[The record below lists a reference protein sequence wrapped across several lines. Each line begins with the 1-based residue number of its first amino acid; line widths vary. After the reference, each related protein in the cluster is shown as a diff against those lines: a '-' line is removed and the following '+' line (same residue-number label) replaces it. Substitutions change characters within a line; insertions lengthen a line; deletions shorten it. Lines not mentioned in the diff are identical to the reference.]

1 MKPSPTG
8 PRLAAYEA
16 AATAAYYYAEQPLAL
31 FELKVVTLLGR
42 TALPWPSIASSWRK
56 AGRESWKKMTPPAST
71 PSFASAQ
78 TTRVATQ
85 ARRRSTRR
93 RYLASC
99 SMSLAPALSTAGC
112 TASSPTWPTSR
123 LPSCSG
129 SSSTP
134 WTRPGPTPGQRGD
147 GSVRRAVVFAVSI
160 AGVLLVQTMCAN
172 HAVSAG
178 TVGSL
183 KARRLLLL
191 PAFATALNAT
201 RPVAGTEDAKDYSQD
216 ETFNLL
222 TVDVRKVE
230 QAIPLAHSL
239 WTGPISI
246 MVAMAMIHVNS
257 GPTGLVGIAFLF
269 ASVLVLVLASYRLS
283 LIKAHLTERTKS
295 RMGLCRATLQ
305 SMRSVKYLGWE
316 AILQQ
321 RHAKARKVEEAC
333 LDVYYLWRNS
343 IIAYSLSL
351 PLLAVTVSFV
361 VSASTGRHLS
371 ASDIFSSLAIFNSL
385 RGVISYLP
393 VVVVQLVEARAAY
406 NRLIMYSLSASTK
419 SSLQIDPLIPEA
431 MILKEAAL
439 HRPVMSEAEA
449 SSTRLTNVELNDEC
463 RIFTSLHLT
472 LSRAALVGVHGAP
485 GSGKTSLLEGLS
497 GSMTVRT
504 GVHVAC
510 AQPVLCPDRPWIKN
524 ATARENITFG
534 LPFEPEWYVSVIRA
548 CALQTD
554 FDSWPRGDESR
565 VGGQGIVLSGGQR
578 RRIGIAR
585 AIYSRADIVL
595 FDDPLVGLDR
605 HVAKHVFAHAFKG
618 LLAGKCCILVAG
630 STEFLEQCD
639 GILHV
644 SRPSANLYSPP
655 SSYLGD
661 PSLPMLSL
669 MDQHSTLTARNHGND
684 LRTPQHEEPDTE
696 RCSQRNPALDALDG
710 SAPDEHDYPT
720 HKSVLW
726 KWCRD
731 ADMRT
736 TIFLGLPTLLVGQAV
751 VICNALWLTWWV
763 SREWNLGLSIWM
775 TGLTTFAIGQSCVIL
790 VISSILT
797 RGFVR
802 KTSGI
807 LHAVLDCIMWQ
818 SIVVTERIGTGS
830 LVHRCTTD
838 IDTLDAA
845 FTESFRACVIVGAMI
860 FCTLVLA
867 AYFLHYFALV
877 IIPFFAVLYTI
888 GRFYNGAAKCLMTLE
903 RSAHSQ
909 LNSVVMELLQGRCTI
924 RAHGQQGPFI
934 TEVGLEVDKYERASR
949 IFLLL
954 QRWLALRLDITS
966 IAATSIVFAL
976 VVGFRH
982 SAEVGSFG
990 LVLTYMM
997 YLPQMLQAV
1006 VGQATDVSV
1015 GLDINSHFERLLTSK
1030 EARDEGKAARRPPPA
1045 RANLLDG
1052 RGTPTLDLEQPAV
1065 SFSNASIGNGDDGPL
1080 ILHDFNLEIPA
1091 GQHVA
1096 VLGRTGAGKSTL
1108 LNSLMRMS
1116 TLRSGCI
1123 SLFGQDLSALSHEK
1137 LHSLITVLT
1146 QNPVVFPG
1154 TIRDNLE
1161 PTGSRDDAELFIV
1174 LQHWNQRPLDL
1185 DAVVDE
1191 DGTNLSASQRFVI
1204 SLARLLLRATPIIL
1218 LDEPIILLDEPMQ
1231 GRLVPDEDGTLRDS
1245 VQSLLLRSFPAATM
1259 VCIAHQTESVS
1270 HYDRFLSLAH
1280 GRLAR
1285 DVTVSND

>member
-31 FELKVVTLLGR
+31 FELKKGWSGKLEEDDV
-42 TALPWPSIASSWRK
+42 A
-56 AGRESWKKMTPPAST
+56 REYSQLRVSADDSRGDAST
-71 PSFASAQ
+71 TAKHPPSLPRFLFHVVGAGFVYCGLHRLIADLANIAAPFLL
-78 TTRVATQ
+78 RFFLDALDE
-85 ARRRSTRR
+85 ARTN
-93 RYLASC
+93 A
-99 SMSLAPALSTAGC
+99 
-112 TASSPTWPTSR
+112 
-123 LPSCSG
+123 
-129 SSSTP
+129 
-134 WTRPGPTPGQRGD
+134 GQRGD

-361 VSASTGRHLS
+361 VSAATGRHLS

-393 VVVVQLVEARAAY
+393 VVVPLGIDKKFSTDRSPDTRGYDTERGGPSPPGH
-406 NRLIMYSLSASTK
+406 NIHEFASDPVK
-419 SSLQIDPLIPEA
+419 GSSGGRSWRPWLREDKPTGRPER
-431 MILKEAAL
+431 E
-439 HRPVMSEAEA
+439 H
-449 SSTRLTNVELNDEC
+449 D
-463 RIFTSLHLT
+463 H
-472 LSRAALVGVHGAP
+472 
-485 GSGKTSLLEGLS
+485 
-497 GSMTVRT
+497 
-504 GVHVAC
+504 
-510 AQPVLCPDRPWIKN
+510 RPWIKN
-524 ATARENITFG
+524 ATARENVTFG

-548 CALQTD
+548 CVLQTD

-644 SRPSANLYSPP
+644 SRPSANLYSLL

-669 MDQHSTLTARNHGND
+669 MDRHSTLTARNHGND

-710 SAPDEHDYPT
+710 SVPDEHDYPT

-751 VICNALWLTWWV
+751 VICNAL
-763 SREWNLGLSIWM
+763 
-775 TGLTTFAIGQSCVIL
+775 
-790 VISSILT
+790 
-797 RGFVR
+797 
-802 KTSGI
+802 
-807 LHAVLDCIMWQ
+807 
-818 SIVVTERIGTGS
+818 
-830 LVHRCTTD
+830 CTTD

-860 FCTLVLA
+860 FCTLFLA

-888 GRFYNGAAKCLMTLE
+888 GRFYNGAAKRLMTLE

-1137 LHSLITVLT
+1137 LHSLITMLT

-1174 LQHWNQRPLDL
+1174 LQQSQACFDGPDAVPQDNTIRPPRHWNQRPLDL
-1185 DAVVDE
+1185 DAIVDE

-1204 SLARLLLRATPIIL
+1204 SLARLLLRAT
-1218 LDEPIILLDEPMQ
+1218 PIILLDEPMQ